1 MEHPHV
7 LAPNCENEDVCNCKE
22 DAMFKAWFGAACD
35 SVVTGGNKGPG
46 YHIAD
51 SLVRSGLFGAVV
63 IGCRD
68 EGRGQKAANE
78 LGCDFLQLE
87 LGNAASTASFA
98 SKLEEKYGRLDTLVN
113 NAAIA
118 FKGAD
123 PTPFEQQTAPTL
135 DINYRGT
142 RAVTDA
148 DSFGVLAGVRRRAQ

>member
-1 MEHPHV
+1 MV
-7 LAPNCENEDVCNCKE
+7 GRVA
-22 DAMFKAWFGAACD
+22 
-35 SVVTGGNKGPG
+35 VVTGGNKGIG

-68 EGRGQKAANE
+68 EGRGQKAARE
-78 LGCDFLQLE
+78 LGCDFMQLE
-87 LGNAASTASFA
+87 IGNAASTASFA
-98 SKLEEKYGRLDTLVN
+98 SAFTQKYGRLDALVN

-142 RAVTDA
+142 RAVTTRCCRCFVRA
-148 DSFGVLAGVRRRAQ
+148 RTLGWSASRRWRVASARCRRRCRPSSRRRG